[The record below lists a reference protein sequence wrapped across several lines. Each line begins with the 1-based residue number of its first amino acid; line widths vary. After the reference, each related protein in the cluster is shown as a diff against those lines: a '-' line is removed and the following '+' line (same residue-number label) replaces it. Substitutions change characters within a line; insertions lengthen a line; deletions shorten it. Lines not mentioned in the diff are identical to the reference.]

1 MVYFLIK
8 YLQEMICMDKK
19 IGMFDSGIGG
29 LTILKELK
37 KLLPNEDYIYYADSK
52 NNPYGE
58 KSDAELMK
66 IVTNIVD
73 YLISRDVKIIVIA
86 CNTATTRCIK
96 RLRMMYP
103 NIPFVGTEPAIKVA
117 CDNNYKNTLV
127 MATPGTI
134 KAERT
139 HELVKNYKRKGQK
152 IKLLPCKGLA
162 DTIEFGTEKDIDR
175 VLHNLLHSYYDKGID
190 SIVLGCT
197 HYPYAKK
204 NIQKLFPNAK
214 LIDGNKGVSNQVKRV
229 LESMNLLNNKT
240 EKGSE
245 EIIYNK

>member
-1 MVYFLIK
+1 M
-8 YLQEMICMDKK
+8 K
-19 IGMFDSGIGG
+19 IGFFDSGLGG
-29 LTILKELK
+29 LSIFNKTIK
-37 KLLPNEDYIYYADSK
+37 NINADYIYLADTK
-52 NNPYGE
+52 NVPYGVKDKRE
-58 KSDAELMK
+58 VMGYILENIK
-66 IVTNIVD
+66 ILVNLNCD
-73 YLISRDVKIIVIA
+73 IIVIA

-103 NIPFVGTEPAIKVA
+103 DIPFVGTEPAIKVA

-162 DTIEFGTEKDIDR
+162 DTIEFGTEKDVNR

-229 LESMNLLNNKT
+229 LKSMNLLNNKI

>member
-1 MVYFLIK
+1 MN
-8 YLQEMICMDKK
+8 KK

-58 KSDAELMK
+58 KSDTELMK

-103 NIPFVGTEPAIKVA
+103 DIPLLEP
-117 CDNNYKNTLV
+117 NL
-127 MATPGTI
+127 
-134 KAERT
+134 RS
-139 HELVKNYKRKGQK
+139 
-152 IKLLPCKGLA
+152 KLLV
-162 DTIEFGTEKDIDR
+162 IIIIR
-175 VLHNLLHSYYDKGID
+175 ILLLWQHQALLK
-190 SIVLGCT
+190 
-197 HYPYAKK
+197 
-204 NIQKLFPNAK
+204 QKEL
-214 LIDGNKGVSNQVKRV
+214 
-229 LESMNLLNNKT
+229 MN
-240 EKGSE
+240 
-245 EIIYNK
+245 

>member
-1 MVYFLIK
+1 
-8 YLQEMICMDKK
+8 
-19 IGMFDSGIGG
+19 
-29 LTILKELK
+29 
-37 KLLPNEDYIYYADSK
+37 
-52 NNPYGE
+52 
-58 KSDAELMK
+58 
-66 IVTNIVD
+66 
-73 YLISRDVKIIVIA
+73 
-86 CNTATTRCIK
+86 
-96 RLRMMYP
+96 MYP
-103 NIPFVGTEPAIKVA
+103 NMPFVGTEPAIKVA

-139 HELVKNYKRKGQK
+139 HELVKNYKKKGQK

-162 DTIEFGTEKDIDR
+162 DTIEFGPEKDIDR
-175 VLHNLLHSYYDKGID
+175 VLHNLLHSYYDKDID

-204 NIQKLFPNAK
+204 NIKKLFPNAK

-229 LESMNLLNNKT
+229 LESKNLLNKNNTKGKT
-240 EKGSE
+240 

>member
-1 MVYFLIK
+1 MIK
-8 YLQEMICMDKK
+8 YLQEMICMNKK

-58 KSDAELMK
+58 KSDTELMK

-103 NIPFVGTEPAIKVA
+103 DIPFVGTEPAIKVA

-162 DTIEFGTEKDIDR
+162 DTIEFGTEKDVNR

-229 LESMNLLNNKT
+229 LKSMNLLNNKT